1 MNYYPLNRGDD
12 SSPDARTD
20 DGRELRAEH
29 GRSASFDAD
38 YISRSEWSAP
48 PRGYGGPER
57 PEKKRRRFSAAG
69 IIALCLVCAL
79 LGTAVGLGFGPT
91 NLFGAFGAED
101 SSSSQSALS
110 GDSTQGSVGAS
121 SSPTLTAASVTG
133 DAMAASDLYTMAC
146 SQVVGVTTEVTY
158 TNAFGM
164 TSSGAVTGSGF
175 ILTSDG
181 YILTN
186 YHVIEYAVQGNYK
199 ISVMLYDGT
208 AYTATVVGYENDES
222 DLAVL
227 KIDATGLNPVTLGN
241 SDDMRVGDTVYAV
254 GNPLGELAYTMTRGM
269 VSALD
274 RDISSQDET
283 TGETKTVNMFQ
294 FDAAVNSGNSG
305 GPVYNEFGEVIGI
318 VTAKY
323 SSTGV
328 EGLGFGIPI
337 NDATDIANDLIQNG
351 YVSGKAYMGI
361 SVQTVSSAVAQYYNM
376 VEGAY
381 VYAVESGSC
390 AEKAGLKMGDIITA
404 MDSAEIKSSSDLVSA
419 KKEHQAGDTVELT
432 VYRDGQYLNLSL
444 TFDENTNSSQ
454 QSSADDSGTQGGWS
468 GSGFGSSGAIW

>member
-1 MNYYPLNRGDD
+1 MNYYPLNRGDEKKPD
-12 SSPDARTD
+12 ANREARTEYGRSSP
-20 DGRELRAEH
+20 
-29 GRSASFDAD
+29 FDAD
-38 YISRSEWSAP
+38 YMPRSEVPAAP
-48 PRGYGGPER
+48 RPYGGPE
-57 PEKKRRRFSAAG
+57 PPVKKKKHISAAG
-69 IIALCLVCAL
+69 VIALCLVCVL
-79 LGTAVGLGFGPT
+79 LGTAVGLGFGPV
-91 NLFGAFGAED
+91 NLFGTNGSPA
-101 SSSSQSALS
+101 SQSAPS
-110 GDSTQGSVGAS
+110 GDTAQSSAGSS
-121 SSPTLTAASVTG
+121 SSPTLTAAAVTG
-133 DAMAASDLYTMAC
+133 NVMAAADLYTMAY
-146 SQVVGVTTEVTY
+146 SQVVGITTEVTY

-208 AYTATVVGYENDES
+208 IYTATVVGFENDES

-227 KIDATGLNPVTLGN
+227 KIDAAGLNPVTLGD
-241 SDDMRVGDTVYAV
+241 SDSMRVGDTVYAV
-254 GNPLGELAYTMTRGM
+254 GNPLGELSYTMTRGI

-274 RDISSQDET
+274 RDISSQDEN

-337 NDATDIANDLIQNG
+337 SDATDIANDLIQNG

-390 AEKAGLKMGDIITA
+390 AEAAGLQMGDIITA
-404 MDSAEIKSSSDLVSA
+404 MDNTEIKSSSDLVAA
-419 KKEHQAGDTVELT
+419 KKEHQAGDTVTLT
-432 VYRDGQYLNLSL
+432 VYRGGQYVELSL
-444 TFDENTNSSQ
+444 TFDENTNSSAQ
-454 QSSADDSGTQGGWS
+454 QSSTAGSANRGSGGWNPS
-468 GSGFGSSGAIW
+468 GSGTIW

>member
-1 MNYYPLNRGDD
+1 MNYYPLNHDD
-12 SSPDARTD
+12 DTKP
-20 DGRELRAEH
+20 DGRADANHDEYR
-29 GRSASFDAD
+29 RSSSFEAD
-38 YISRSEWSAP
+38 YIPRSETSATS
-48 PRGYGGPER
+48 RLYGGPEQ
-57 PEKKRRRFSAAG
+57 PVKKKRHVSAAG
-69 IIALCLVCAL
+69 IIALCLVCVL
-79 LGTAVGLGFGPT
+79 LGTAVGLGFGPV
-91 NLFGAFGAED
+91 NLFGTNDA
-101 SSSSQSALS
+101 SSSQSALS
-110 GDSTQGSVGAS
+110 GDSSQGTASSSSS
-121 SSPTLTAASVTG
+121 SSPTLTATSVTG
-133 DAMAASDLYTMAC
+133 SAMAASDLYTMAC
-146 SQVVGVTTEVTY
+146 SQVVGITTEVTY

-164 TSSGAVTGSGF
+164 TSSGAVSGSGF

-186 YHVIEYAVQGNYK
+186 YHVIEYAVQGNYT

-208 AYTATVVGYENDES
+208 TYTATVVGYESDDNDI
-222 DLAVL
+222 AVL

-241 SDDMRVGDTVYAV
+241 SDDSRVGDTVYAV

-269 VSALD
+269 ISALD
-274 RDISSQDET
+274 RDITSQDET
-283 TGETKTVNMFQ
+283 TGETTTVNMFQ

-337 NDATDIANDLIQNG
+337 NDAVDIANDLIQNG

-390 AEKAGLKMGDIITA
+390 AETAGLQMGDIITA
-404 MDSAEIKSSSDLVSA
+404 MDSTEIKSSSDLVSA
-419 KKEHQAGDTVELT
+419 KKEHQAGDTVTLT
-432 VYRDGQYLNLSL
+432 VYRSGQYVDLSL
-444 TFDENTNSSQ
+444 TFDENTNSSAQ
-454 QSSADDSGTQGGWS
+454 QSSTSGSANQGS
-468 GSGFGSSGAIW
+468 GNWNASGFGNYGTTW